1 MRQRSKTKDCDH
13 GVKPRFRWTAILL
26 PVLVAIMAFAAFYP
40 ALEAE
45 FVNYDDNKLFLENTS
60 YRGFDA
66 ARLKWMFTTTF
77 MGHYQ
82 PLTWLSSALDY
93 RISGLDPVSYHCN
106 NLILHALNAL
116 LLYFVALR
124 LFRAA
129 LRLEP
134 DDRSTA
140 LRMAAAAAALLF
152 AVHPLRVE
160 SVAWASERRDVLS
173 LFFLLSALWAYL
185 RAFQPERVAIDSW
198 ACYLASW
205 ALLLL
210 SLLSKAWGMS
220 FALVVLVLDVYP
232 LRRLPPNV
240 SQWFSIEHM
249 RIWLQKIPYLILGL
263 VAAIRAG
270 QAQHTAL
277 GTMASLDEWG
287 LTERFVQAFYGLAFY
302 VWKTVWPT
310 HLVALYE
317 LPYRLNPFELKY
329 VISFLAVTTA
339 TVVAILLRRRWPA
352 ILAATVI
359 YVIIVTPV
367 LGLIQS
373 GHQFVADKYSY
384 VCCIAWAVLIA
395 GGLLSAWRRRRVFA
409 TAGVSTIGL
418 VIIILFV
425 CTWRQT
431 GVWHDSKRLWRHA
444 LTAGSPS
451 AAAHLNYGI
460 LLRKDGDIAGAID
473 NYRQA
478 VTIRP
483 DNGNAWYALANAL
496 KQTAE
501 YAEAE
506 EAYRMA
512 VDHMVEKHRA
522 YFNLGNMYY
531 NNMRRVE
538 DSVAAYRAAI
548 AHMEQ
553 FRDKMFT
560 PWPYLALGIALR
572 DQGGLAEARRMFL
585 EARRHSETKARAESE
600 LTKLSGGE

>member
-1 MRQRSKTKDCDH
+1 M
-13 GVKPRFRWTAILL
+13 
-26 PVLVAIMAFAAFYP
+26 LVAIIAFAAFYP

-93 RISGLDPVSYHCN
+93 SISGLDPSSYHRN

-116 LLYFVALR
+116 LLYFVAQR
-124 LFRAA
+124 LFRAV

-134 DDRSTA
+134 DDRSAA

-152 AVHPLRVE
+152 AIHPLRVE

-173 LFFLLSALWAYL
+173 LFFLLSALWTYL
-185 RAFQPERVAIDSW
+185 RAFQPQQAAIGSW
-198 ACYLASW
+198 AWYLASW
-205 ALLLL
+205 GLLIL

-232 LRRLPPNV
+232 LRRLPPKV
-240 SQWFSIEHM
+240 LQWFSNGRW
-249 RIWLQKIPYLILGL
+249 RIWLQKTPYLILGL
-263 VAAIRAG
+263 AAVIKAG
-270 QAQHTAL
+270 QAQHEAL
-277 GTMASLDEWG
+277 GTMAGLDEWG
-287 LTERFVQAFYGLAFY
+287 ITDRLVQACYGLAFY
-302 VWKTVWPT
+302 VWKTAWPT

-339 TVVAILLRRRWPA
+339 TVSVILLRRRWPA
-352 ILAATVI
+352 LLAATMT
-359 YVIIVTPV
+359 YVIIVALV
-367 LGLIQS
+367 LGLVQS

-384 VCCIAWAVLIA
+384 VSCIAWAVLIA
-395 GGLLSAWRRRRVFA
+395 GGLLSICRRRRAFA
-409 TAGVSTIGL
+409 LAATGAIGL
-418 VIIILFV
+418 VIIVLFV
-425 CTWRQT
+425 STWRQT
-431 GVWHDSKRLWRHA
+431 SVWHDSKTLWRHA
-444 LTAGSPS
+444 LAVGSPS

-460 LLRKDGDIAGAID
+460 LLRQDGDIAAAIN

-483 DNGNAWYALANAL
+483 DQGNAWYALGNAL

-501 YAEAE
+501 YAAAEA
-506 EAYRMA
+506 AYRMA
-512 VDHMVEKHRA
+512 VRHMVEKHRA

-538 DSVAAYRAAI
+538 DSIVAYRAAI

-572 DQGGLAEARRMFL
+572 DQGNLAEARRMFL
-585 EARRHSETKARAESE
+585 EAKRHTETKARAESE
-600 LTKLSGGE
+600 LAKLSRRE